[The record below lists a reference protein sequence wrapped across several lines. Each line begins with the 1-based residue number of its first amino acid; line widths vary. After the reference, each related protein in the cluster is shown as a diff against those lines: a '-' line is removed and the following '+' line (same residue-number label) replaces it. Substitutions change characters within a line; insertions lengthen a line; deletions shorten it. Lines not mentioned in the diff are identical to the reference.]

1 MKHLPRLWTHFNSR
15 RRQQLGLLCLLMLF
29 SSVAELVSLGA
40 IIPFLAAM
48 TAPAKVYAHPAVAPF
63 VDFMKIASPNQ
74 LLLPLAVVFSLAALV
89 AAGLRMLL
97 LWAGTRLA
105 FAIGAD
111 ISIGIYQRTLHQP
124 YAVHVARNSSEVIS
138 GITTKSHAVIYGG
151 LMPALQLAS
160 AVFTLVAII
169 AGLLTVDPQVALATL
184 FGFGA
189 VYGLLIGAAR
199 KRLAENGK
207 RIAQESTK
215 VLKCLQEGLGGI
227 RDVLLDGSQPTYC
240 KSYCEADLP
249 LRRAQGNN
257 QFISTSPR
265 YAMEAIG
272 LSMIAALAYYL
283 VRQPEGI
290 ERALPVLGVLALG
303 AQRLLPTLQQAYA
316 AWAGIKGNQASVQD
330 ALALLEQP
338 MPDSTTEGTGALT
351 FDKTIRMQAIT
362 FAYQPTHPAVL
373 KNLELTIR
381 KGERVGIIGAT
392 GSGKSTLMDLLMGLL
407 EPSGGRLE
415 VDGQTIDSTTRR
427 AWQSRIAHVP
437 QAIYLADSSVE
448 ENIAFGVPRKEI
460 DHARVVEAAQQAQ
473 IAELIESM
481 PDGYRSQVGERG
493 VRLSGGQRQRIGIA
507 RALYKQA
514 DVIVFDEATSALDN
528 ETERTVMESIDTLK
542 ANLTVVIIAHRLST
556 LQKCDRIVEL
566 GEGGVK
572 RIGSYEQIVDG
583 NR

>member
-1 MKHLPRLWTHFNSR
+1 M
-15 RRQQLGLLCLLMLF
+15 LCLLMLF

-48 TAPAKVYAHPAVAPF
+48 TAPAKVYAHPAIAPF
-63 VDFMKIASPNQ
+63 VDFMKIASPDQ
-74 LLLPLAVVFSLAALV
+74 LLLPLAVAFSLAALV

-151 LMPALQLAS
+151 LMPVLQLAS
-160 AVFTLVAII
+160 AVFTLIAII

-189 VYGLLIGAAR
+189 VYGLLIGSAR

-207 RIAQESTK
+207 RIAQESTR

-240 KSYCEADLP
+240 ESYREADLP

-257 QFISTSPR
+257 QFISASPR

-338 MPDSTTEGTGALT
+338 MPDSTTEGTGPLT

>member
-1 MKHLPRLWTHFNSR
+1 MKHLPRLWEHFNSR

-63 VDFMKIASPNQ
+63 IDFMKIASPNQ

>member
-74 LLLPLAVVFSLAALV
+74 LLLPLAVAFSLAALV

-124 YAVHVARNSSEVIS
+124 YAVHVARNSSEVVS

-160 AVFTLVAII
+160 AVFTLIAII

-240 KSYCEADLP
+240 KSYREADLP

-257 QFISTSPR
+257 QFISASPR

>member
-1 MKHLPRLWTHFNSR
+1 MKHLPRLWEHFNSR
-15 RRQQLGLLCLLMLF
+15 RRRQLGLLCLLMLF

-448 ENIAFGVPRKEI
+448 ENIAFGVPRKAI

>member
-1 MKHLPRLWTHFNSR
+1 MKHLPRLWAHFNSR
-15 RRQQLGLLCLLMLF
+15 RRRQLGLLCLLMLF

-105 FAIGAD
+105 FSIGAD

-207 RIAQESTK
+207 RIAQESTR